1 MEAKVTTTAS
11 TGKEQF
17 VQIADCKVR
26 IISAGSGDPLLLMHH
41 DIGSHGLDGPFIQEL
56 AKQYTID
63 LPTHPGYDMQD
74 LPGWARH
81 PRDLAVMHLWLLNAL
96 GLENVHLLGL
106 GFGGW
111 IAAEMASMDHQNFR
125 KLALVG
131 PMGIQP
137 REGEILDE
145 YIKSSTEFVRAGFHD
160 QTKFD
165 ATFGA
170 EPSIDQ
176 LEIWEINREM
186 TTRIAWK
193 PYMFN
198 QSMPYLAGSIS
209 VPTLLLWG
217 KQDAVV
223 PIDCAKRYEE
233 LIPNVRLELIDD
245 SGHYPDIEQ
254 PANLASRISGFL
266 SG

>member
-1 MEAKVTTTAS
+1 
-11 TGKEQF
+11 
-17 VQIADCKVR
+17 
-26 IISAGSGDPLLLMHH
+26 MHH
-41 DIGSHGLDGPFIQEL
+41 DIGSPGLDSPFMQEL
-56 AKQYTID
+56 AKHYTVY

-81 PRDLAVMHLWLLNAL
+81 PRDLAMMHLSLVKRI
-96 GLENVHLLGL
+96 GLKNVHLLGL

-111 IAAEMASMDHQNFR
+111 IAAEMASMDHHNLR

-131 PMGIQP
+131 AMGIQP
-137 REGEILDE
+137 REGEIMDE
-145 YIKSSTEFVRAGFHD
+145 FIMSSTEFVRAGFHD
-160 QTKFD
+160 QAKFD
-165 ATFGA
+165 AAFGA

-198 QSMPYLAGSIS
+198 QSMPHLAGSIS
-209 VPTLLLWG
+209 VPTLLIWG
-217 KQDAVV
+217 KQNAVV

-233 LIPNVRLELIDD
+233 IIPNVRLELIDN

-254 PANLASRISGFL
+254 PAELASRIIGFL
-266 SG
+266 ND